1 MVYEINLCIIS
12 IVGVVDYSVTYINKY
27 MQYKKAGTDIAIIL
41 KQYSMISLSLHT
53 KTLAFLCSALSNTNV
68 RHASEQRK
76 SCLSIVGIRG
86 NILIL
91 FQDFKSDFIP
101 AFNFIPVMSEL
112 HCGCSQRIP

>member
-1 MVYEINLCIIS
+1 MVYEADLCIIS

-91 FQDFKSDFIP
+91 FQDFKSDFVP
-101 AFNFIPVMSEL
+101 AFYFI
-112 HCGCSQRIP
+112 